1 MKKATD
7 ALLSDHKMIR
17 KLMESL
23 HTDNPRFVEISKT
36 MNRVV
41 LTHAWF
47 EDNIFLPAFKNEPLL
62 IKNYMDQLYD
72 EHKDIDY
79 FMKLISST
87 AVDSSAQM
95 EATLK
100 QFKAIMRTHLEKEEE
115 ALFPLA
121 EKILDNE
128 GLNKLGAEMEKRQ
141 MEAQKLFAS

>member
-1 MKKATD
+1 MKKATE

-17 KLMESL
+17 KLMEGL
-23 HTDNPRFVEISKT
+23 QTDNPRFGEISKT
-36 MNRVV
+36 MTRVV

-47 EDNIFLPAFKNEPLL
+47 EDNVFLPAFKNEPLL

-72 EHKDIDY
+72 EHKDIDT
-79 FMKLISST
+79 FMKLIRSMPDIFS
-87 AVDSSAQM
+87 VQM

-141 MEAQKLFAS
+141 REAQKLFL